1 MHEKNEIREVEEGGG
16 KMISTT
22 GNKTVV
28 AEKVNS
34 LIHDNLTDMWL
45 LLSGEQLEARSIAYS
60 TRTGHPLA
68 MNFGGQ
74 VHILEGRLEALE
86 KLRVLGIE
94 MQ

>member
-1 MHEKNEIREVEEGGG
+1 
-16 KMISTT
+16 MISTT
-22 GNKTVV
+22 GNNTVV

-34 LIHDNLTDMWL
+34 LIHENLTDMWL
-45 LLSGEQLEARSIAYS
+45 LLSGETIDERNRALS
-60 TRTGHPLA
+60 TWTGHPIA

-74 VHILEGRLEALE
+74 VRMLEGRLEALE

>member
-1 MHEKNEIREVEEGGG
+1 MHEIREVEGGGG

-45 LLSGEQLEARSIAYS
+45 LLSGEKLDARSIAYS
-60 TRTGHPLA
+60 TWTGHPIA

>member
-1 MHEKNEIREVEEGGG
+1 
-16 KMISTT
+16 MISTT
-22 GNKTVV
+22 GNNTVV

-45 LLSGEQLEARSIAYS
+45 LLSGETVDERNRGLS
-60 TRTGHPLA
+60 TWTGHPIA

-74 VHILEGRLEALE
+74 VRMLEGRLEALE